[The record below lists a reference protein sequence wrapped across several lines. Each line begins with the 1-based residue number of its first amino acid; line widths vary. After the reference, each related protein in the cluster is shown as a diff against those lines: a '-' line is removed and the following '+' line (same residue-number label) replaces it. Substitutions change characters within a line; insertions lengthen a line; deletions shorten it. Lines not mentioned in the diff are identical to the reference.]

1 MRIFVWFAVPC
12 SSVTVY
18 HDVRDWVM
26 LRRVNLNNEVCEYRE
41 NWLKSDPPGKNG
53 EGNQRMGFKWV
64 WIDWEKKLRWTK
76 KKKNGKTWQKKGKPI
91 NVFNKPWGFFSSF
104 QHFHFLKII
113 TMLKILMLI
122 KFDHIQLSIM
132 QLPM

>member
-1 MRIFVWFAVPC
+1 MPC

-53 EGNQRMGFKWV
+53 EGNQRMVFKRV
-64 WIDWEKKLRWTK
+64 WIDWEKKLW
-76 KKKNGKTWQKKGKPI
+76 
-91 NVFNKPWGFFSSF
+91 
-104 QHFHFLKII
+104 
-113 TMLKILMLI
+113 
-122 KFDHIQLSIM
+122 
-132 QLPM
+132 